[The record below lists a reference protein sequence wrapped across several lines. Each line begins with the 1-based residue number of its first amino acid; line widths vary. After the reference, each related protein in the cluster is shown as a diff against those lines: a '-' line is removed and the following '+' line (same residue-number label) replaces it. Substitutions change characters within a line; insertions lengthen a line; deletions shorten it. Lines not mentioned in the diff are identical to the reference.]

1 MEQFFEFHENSN
13 SEVVLKSIR
22 SGICSFPS
30 ILRLIIAYGN
40 IKVQKS
46 GKVLKLW
53 HVNANSVDVMRL
65 NILSWGL
72 LDPIG
77 TSRVKIG
84 KAETTKLEVLH

>member
-1 MEQFFEFHENSN
+1 M
-13 SEVVLKSIR
+13 V
-22 SGICSFPS
+22 
-30 ILRLIIAYGN
+30 ILEY
-40 IKVQKS
+40 KKS

-77 TSRVKIG
+77 TSRVNG
-84 KAETTKLEVLH
+84 FVSAYHRPSQCEVGESRSNPSLVY

>member
-1 MEQFFEFHENSN
+1 M
-13 SEVVLKSIR
+13 VILK
-22 SGICSFPS
+22 
-30 ILRLIIAYGN
+30 Y
-40 IKVQKS
+40 KKS

-77 TSRVKIG
+77 TSRVKATIISG
-84 KAETTKLEVLH
+84 YLI

>member
-1 MEQFFEFHENSN
+1 MY
-13 SEVVLKSIR
+13 K
-22 SGICSFPS
+22 
-30 ILRLIIAYGN
+30 
-40 IKVQKS
+40 KS

-77 TSRVKIG
+77 TSRVNYYRYCCGHKNIFFRATENMRYEFKYVHRVMG
-84 KAETTKLEVLH
+84 FTQLIITVTT

>member
-1 MEQFFEFHENSN
+1 MYGMEQFFEFHENSN

-30 ILRLIIAYGN
+30 ILQLKIAYGN
-40 IKVQKS
+40 IKIR
-46 GKVLKLW
+46 KVLKLW
-53 HVNANSVDVMRL
+53 HVNANSVDAMRL

-77 TSRVKIG
+77 TSRVNQ
-84 KAETTKLEVLH
+84 

>member
-1 MEQFFEFHENSN
+1 M
-13 SEVVLKSIR
+13 VILK
-22 SGICSFPS
+22 
-30 ILRLIIAYGN
+30 Y
-40 IKVQKS
+40 KKS

-77 TSRVKIG
+77 TYRVNLN
-84 KAETTKLEVLH
+84 TYFNHVLELWLSTCNVLYMVATCADILAVNCSSSW